1 MHLDAFATR
10 FDALYRALYQRA
22 VHRLADGRE
31 KLAPET
37 AVLLQHLAQSGPL
50 TLGEAAAH
58 LKRAPSTLSAKFSQ
72 LEAQGLLARQS
83 DTEDG
88 RRSFVWLTPLGRARL
103 QESQQVLDTAQLGAA
118 ARRLSDAE
126 RAELLQHLQRLLDAL
141 PHPEE
146 PAP

>member
-1 MHLDAFATR
+1 MQADAFATR

-22 VHRLADGRE
+22 VHRLADGRD

-58 LKRAPSTLSAKFSQ
+58 LQRAPSTLSAKFSQ
-72 LEAQGLLARQS
+72 LEAQGLLARQV
-83 DTEDG
+83 DAQDG
-88 RRSFVWLTPLGRARL
+88 RRQLVWLTPLGRARL
-103 QESQQVLDTAQLGAA
+103 DDSQQVLDTAQLGAA
-118 ARRLSDAE
+118 ARQLSDTE
-126 RAELLQHLQRLLDAL
+126 RAELLQHLQHLLDAL
-141 PHPEE
+141 PHPAE